1 MTTNGATLRA
11 IARINPLDANA
22 SPLCFVGHR
31 RPHWVARSGMLLSA
45 LVVSSPGPL
54 ANTAQILQDDTAP
67 GALVGFHKS
76 LADAVVGVVW
86 RAVRSARQVFA
97 SALGAL
103 GAYRWQ
109 CGAALSE
116 PLALVL
122 PRFAA
127 AYAPVAGGSD
137 CDTIQINAQS
147 ATGCACHRP
156 STSGA

>member
-1 MTTNGATLRA
+1 
-11 IARINPLDANA
+11 
-22 SPLCFVGHR
+22 
-31 RPHWVARSGMLLSA
+31 MLLSA

-86 RAVRSARQVFA
+86 RAVRSARQVSA

-127 AYAPVAGGSD
+127 AYVPVAGGSD
-137 CDTIQINAQS
+137 CDTIQMNAQPALRVVVMGHREMLPQKGEGAFLYPLGRVVPS
-147 ATGCACHRP
+147 AEFR
-156 STSGA
+156 